1 MAASPSQLR
10 LPDPPAPVLAALPD
24 DLLADILIRLPT
36 LADLGRASTVCVA
49 FHRVISA
56 HSFLHRLRA
65 LHPPPLLGI
74 MSVSFIPAAPS
85 HPCATL
91 ARAFTPATA
100 ADFWCRFVPSP
111 DRWSHCDF
119 RDGRALLA
127 AVAEGSG
134 GRPGE
139 YNPRALVR
147 EFAVCDPLH
156 RRYLLLPTIPEYLTA
171 LVNQSDAVRFSPF
184 LAPSEEGEGGT
195 SFRVIYLAQCQTKLV
210 SFIFSSISG
219 SWHAAE
225 FDGWS
230 ALTAESSNP
239 TPGFETVLDTKY
251 YAHGCFCW
259 AMSWSHKFLVLD
271 MRTMEFSTVN
281 TPLLQIDPPPPRA
294 IVEEGEGKFGMF
306 TLCVKEYELFYTI
319 VCNGGKGTVRW
330 QPMAVI
336 PLPSKYH
343 YNITS
348 VAGGYL
354 LLQRIPKDRYSFP
367 TSGRSNFDYLSLNL
381 KTFQIELFCETNNMI
396 ISAPLLVGFPPS
408 LSAPTI

>member
-1 MAASPSQLR
+1 L
-10 LPDPPAPVLAALPD
+10 LAGLPD

-36 LADLGRASTVCVA
+36 VADLGRASMVCVA
-49 FHRVISA
+49 FHRVISV
-56 HSFLHRLRA
+56 HSFLHRLR
-65 LHPPPLLGI
+65 PPPLLGI
-74 MSVSFIPAAPS
+74 TSVSFIPAAAP

-91 ARAFTPATA
+91 ARAFTPATP
-100 ADFWCRFVPSP
+100 ADFWCRFIPTP

-119 RDGRALLA
+119 HVGRAHLA

-139 YNPRALVR
+139 CNPRALVR

-156 RRYLLLPTIPEYLTA
+156 RRYLLLPTISEDLTA
-171 LVNQSDAVRFSPF
+171 LVNQSDVVRFSPF
-184 LAPSEEGEGGT
+184 LAPSEEDEGGT
-195 SFRVIYLAQCQTKLV
+195 PFRVIYLVQCQTKLV

-251 YAHGCFCW
+251 YAHGRFCW

-306 TLCVKEYELFYTI
+306 TPCVDMEYEEYELFYT
-319 VCNGGKGTVRW
+319 VVHNGGKGTVRW
-330 QPMAVI
+330 QPKAVI
-336 PLPSKYH
+336 PLRSKYH
-343 YNITS
+343 YNITG
-348 VAGGYL
+348 VTG
-354 LLQRIPKDRYSFP
+354 
-367 TSGRSNFDYLSLNL
+367 
-381 KTFQIELFCETNNMI
+381 
-396 ISAPLLVGFPPS
+396 
-408 LSAPTI
+408 